1 MRTALPWLLVLVL
14 AWRLGQAGAA
24 PEPAPVPATTAQGF
38 ADAVA
43 RAEPSIV
50 HVSVQ
55 THGTP
60 ARSSRDDGVGS
71 GFVLSADGVVLT
83 SRHVVAGARAI
94 LVEVPQRGTVEAQL
108 LGHDE
113 SVDLTVLRVP
123 LQGLVPLATGDSRAL
138 RVGDWVLSVGS
149 PFRLPR
155 SWSAGIV
162 SGLHRTQVA
171 LEPRAYEDFIQTD
184 AAANLGNSGG
194 PLLDAQGRAV
204 GVLTQILTR
213 SGGFQGIALATPIE
227 AVLAAASRILQRGGG
242 ASPATLGIV
251 VEERSTGGSGA
262 GVEITRFLPGSA
274 AQAAGLRVG
283 DVIVQIDGQRVGSA
297 ALVQDVLRT
306 RRAGDHVSVLYV
318 RAGAQAVADV
328 TLR

>member
-1 MRTALPWLLVLVL
+1 MRTALPWLLVLALV
-14 AWRLGQAGAA
+14 WRLGQAGAA
-24 PEPAPVPATTAQGF
+24 PAPAPAPAPGF

-60 ARSSRDDGVGS
+60 PRSSRDDGVGS
-71 GFVLSADGVVLT
+71 GFVFGADGIVLT

-94 LVEVPQRGTVEAQL
+94 FVDVPGRGTVEAQV

-113 SVDLTVLRVP
+113 TVDLTVLRVP
-123 LQGLVPLATGDSRAL
+123 LQGLTPLALGDSRAL

-149 PFRLPR
+149 PFRLQR

-171 LEPRAYEDFIQTD
+171 VEPRAYEDFIQTD

-213 SGGFQGIALATPIE
+213 SGGFQGVALATPIE
-227 AVLAAASRILQRGGG
+227 AVLASASRIVARGGD
-242 ASPATLGIV
+242 APPATLGIV
-251 VEERSTGGSGA
+251 VQERGVGGSGL
-262 GVEITRFLPGSA
+262 GVEITRFQPGSA
-274 AQAAGLRVG
+274 AQAAGLQVG
-283 DVIVQIDGQRVGSA
+283 DLITEVDGQRTGSTV
-297 ALVQDVLRT
+297 LVHDVLRAH
-306 RRAGDHVSVLYV
+306 RAGDRVRVKYS
-318 RAGAQAVADV
+318 RAGTPAEVEV
-328 TLR
+328 LLR

>member
-1 MRTALPWLLVLVL
+1 MRTVLPWLLVVGLL
-14 AWRLGQAGAA
+14 WRLGQAGAA
-24 PEPAPVPATTAQGF
+24 PEPAPAVAAPGF
-38 ADAVA
+38 ADAIA

-55 THGTP
+55 THASS
-60 ARSSRDDGVGS
+60 ARSRDDGVGS
-71 GFVLSADGVVLT
+71 GFVFASDGVILA
-83 SRHVVAGARAI
+83 SRHVVAGARTV
-94 LVEVPQRGTVEAQL
+94 LVEVAGRPPVEGQV

-123 LQGLVPLATGDSRAL
+123 LQGLTPLALGDSRTL
-138 RVGDWVLSVGS
+138 RTGDWVLSAGS

-171 LEPRAYEDFIQTD
+171 VEPRAYEDFIQTD

-213 SGGFQGIALATPIE
+213 SGGFQGISLATPIE
-227 AVLAAASRILQRGGG
+227 AVVAAARRILHRGNQ
-242 ASPATLGIV
+242 PPPTLGIV
-251 VEERSTGGSGA
+251 VEEPPAAGGRQ
-262 GVEITRFLPGSA
+262 GVLITRFLPGSA
-274 AQAAGLRVG
+274 AQAAGLKVG
-283 DVIVQIDGQRVGSA
+283 DVILSIDGRRTATTA
-297 ALVQDVLRT
+297 AVQDALRPHT
-306 RRAGDHVSVLYV
+306 AGETVRVAYLRAGVPGEVQVML
-318 RAGAQAVADV
+318 
-328 TLR
+328 T